1 VHPYGAPTRL
11 GHLGRTAVCNVTGWH
26 LLELEQGAGLAEL
39 LPGRRDA

>member
-1 VHPYGAPTRL
+1 VHPYGAHVRR

-26 LLELEQGAGLAEL
+26 LLEVDAGAGLAEL